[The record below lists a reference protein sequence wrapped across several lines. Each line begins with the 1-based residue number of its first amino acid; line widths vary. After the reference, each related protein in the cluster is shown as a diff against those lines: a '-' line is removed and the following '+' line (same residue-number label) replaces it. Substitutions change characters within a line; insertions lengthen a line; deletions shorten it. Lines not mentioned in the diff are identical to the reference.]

1 MLKNF
6 KSGYEV
12 SNGNVIASGEK
23 NDCFVRAVANAFEID
38 YTQAHGFVKAKFN
51 RRNRLGTKKVNSTL
65 KELSNEVFEFQPSGQ
80 LNLFEQNDKVFEVK
94 HLGNEPKRGG
104 KLINKKY
111 KHKKVAYT
119 VKAFAQ
125 KYSTGTHIVLVHKHA
140 LVIKNGVVVDNN
152 INQFNG
158 YRRVVESAFKVTAK

>member
-65 KELSNEVFEFQPSGQ
+65 KELSSEVFEFQPSGQ
-80 LNLFEQNDKVFEVK
+80 LNLFEQNDKVFKVK

-104 KLINKKY
+104 SLINKKY

-125 KYSTGTHIVLVHKHA
+125 RYNKGTHIVLVHKHA

>member
-38 YTQAHGFVKAKFN
+38 HGFVKAKFN

-104 KLINKKY
+104 SLINKKY

-125 KYSTGTHIVLVHKHA
+125 RYNKGTHIVLVHKHA

>member
-6 KSGYEV
+6 KNGYEV
-12 SNGNVIASGEK
+12 SSGNVIASGEK

-51 RRNRLGTKKVNSTL
+51 RKNRMGTKKVNSTL
-65 KELSNEVFEFQPSGQ
+65 KKITDVSFEQSGQ
-80 LNLFEQNDKVFEVK
+80 LNLFTDNTPSFTIK
-94 HLGNEPKRGG
+94 HLGDMPKVGG
-104 KLINKKY
+104 KLINKQY

-125 KYSTGTHIVLVHKHA
+125 RYNKGTHILLVHKHA
-140 LVIKNGVVVDNN
+140 LVIKNGKLVDNGDM
-152 INQFNG
+152 QFGG
-158 YRRVVESAFKVTAK
+158 YRRVVESAFKVMAK

>member
-104 KLINKKY
+104 SLINKKY

-125 KYSTGTHIVLVHKHA
+125 RYNKGTHIVLVHKHA

>member
-104 KLINKKY
+104 SLINKKY
-111 KHKKVAYT
+111 KHKKVVYT

-125 KYSTGTHIVLVHKHA
+125 RYNKGTHIVLVHKHA

>member
-6 KSGYEV
+6 KSGFEV
-12 SNGNVIASGEK
+12 SNGNVIESGEK

-65 KELSNEVFEFQPSGQ
+65 KELSKEVFEFQPSGQ

-104 KLINKKY
+104 SLINKKY

-125 KYSTGTHIVLVHKHA
+125 KFNKGTYIILVHKHA
-140 LVIKNGVVVDNN
+140 FTIKDGVLIDNGNY
-152 INQFNG
+152 QFNG
-158 YRRVVESAFKVTAK
+158 YRRVVESAFKVKK

>member
-38 YTQAHGFVKAKFN
+38 YTQAHGFVQAKFN

-104 KLINKKY
+104 SLINKKY

-125 KYSTGTHIVLVHKHA
+125 RYNKGTHIVLVHKHA